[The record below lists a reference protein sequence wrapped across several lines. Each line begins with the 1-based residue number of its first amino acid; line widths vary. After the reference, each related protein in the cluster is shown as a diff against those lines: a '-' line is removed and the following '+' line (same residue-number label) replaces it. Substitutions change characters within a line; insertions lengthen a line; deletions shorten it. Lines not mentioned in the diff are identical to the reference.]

1 MVAPANTG
9 IRCMVR
15 SADVIHSFALPGCI
29 LKVDAIPGR
38 VNEVPMTVNMCGV
51 LYGQCS
57 EICGANHS
65 FIPIVVEFIHPRVY
79 NLWH

>member
-1 MVAPANTG
+1 
-9 IRCMVR
+9 MVR

-38 VNEVPMTVNMCGV
+38 VNEVPITVNMCGV

-57 EICGANHS
+57 Q
-65 FIPIVVEFIHPRVY
+65 IPQAK
-79 NLWH
+79 